1 MEFADERSL
10 AAMATRYVYYTAQH
24 VFITGKA
31 GTGKTTLLRR
41 FKQECT
47 KKMAIVSPTGVAAI
61 HAGGVTIH
69 SFFQFPPG
77 AFIPTMDHFW
87 EAESNRFI
95 THQGLLKNIRLTKT
109 KRDILQEL
117 ELLIVD
123 EVSMLRADMLDA
135 MDVILRWVRGKRDV
149 PFGGVQMVYFGDL
162 YQLPPVVNEDEWMVL
177 KNYYQT
183 PYFFSAQVIH
193 QVPPLYIELDTIYR
207 QTDERFIDVLNCI
220 RNNDIT
226 DDEINF
232 LNRRYDPYF
241 QPSPDDP
248 YIILTTHNYKADKI
262 NQKSLDSLESKE
274 YVFEGE
280 ITDEFNEK
288 VLPVEKILR
297 LKKGAQVMFIR
308 NDSGEHRRYY
318 NGKLGIVT
326 DISSEHICVTCPG
339 EEDMIEVN
347 KEVWNNIRYVYNP
360 EKDVLEEEI
369 LGTYSQYP
377 IRLAW
382 AITIHKSQGLTFEK
396 AIIDSEDSFSP
407 GQVYVA
413 LSRLTSLNG
422 LILST
427 PVHRDAIKTDKRI
440 ALVKNHIIIPED
452 EPAFYREQKHLFLR
466 QYIAGCFHWQSTL
479 RKVDEHIGQ
488 KKLELLQEEP
498 DAADVFRL
506 LYQKGNELQR
516 VGNAFVRQLE
526 QLMNV
531 DNRESWEKTAE
542 RLTAAFAYFNNELR
556 LMLDKIEQLL
566 DALKK
571 KKRTKKKIRDL
582 QSLKQVYIHQLEKI
596 GRAEKIAWSIV
607 NDEDLKQAFQYRYH
621 DDRNQQQDKTKTKT
635 GHLSPKKEKG
645 NTYQITFDLFR
656 QGKTIAQIAQ
666 ERNLATST
674 IEGHLAQLV
683 KQDRILAEELI
694 SPEKLHHIIKIA
706 FELQTSQ
713 LTPLKEALGK
723 EYTFGEIKIALS
735 SKQYRDMLNN
745 D

>member
-1 MEFADERSL
+1 MEFQDERSL

-69 SFFQFPPG
+69 SFFQIPPG
-77 AFIPTMDHFW
+77 AFIPTMDNFW

-95 THQGLLKNIRLTKT
+95 THQGLLKNIRLTKA

-149 PFGGVQMVYFGDL
+149 PFGGVQLVYFGDL
-162 YQLPPVVNEDEWMVL
+162 YQLPPVVKDDEWAVL

-183 PYFFSAQVIH
+183 PYFFSAQVI
-193 QVPPLYIELDTIYR
+193 QEVPPLYIELDTIYR
-207 QTDERFIDVLNCI
+207 QTDRRFIDVLNCI

-241 QPSPDDP
+241 HPSPDDP
-248 YIILTTHNYKADKI
+248 YIILTTHNYKAEQV
-262 NQKSLDSLESKE
+262 NQKSLNSLYSEE
-274 YVFEGE
+274 FEFEGE

-288 VLPVEKILR
+288 VLPVEKTLR

-318 NGKLGIVT
+318 NGKIGIVT

-339 EEDMIEVN
+339 EEDMIELN

-360 EKDVLEEEI
+360 DKDVLEEEI

-396 AIIDSEDSFSP
+396 AIIDSVDSFSP

-427 PVHRDAIKTDKRI
+427 PVHRDAIKTDERI
-440 ALVKNHIIIPED
+440 ALLKNHITEPED
-452 EPAFYREQKHLFLR
+452 EPAFYRQQKHLFLR

-479 RKVDEHIGQ
+479 RKVDEHLGQ

-498 DAADVFRL
+498 DAADVLRL
-506 LYQKGNELQR
+506 LHQKGNELQR
-516 VGNAFVRQLE
+516 VGNAFVRQLD
-526 QLMNV
+526 QLMDS
-531 DNRESWEKTAE
+531 DNLQTWEKTAE
-542 RLTAAFAYFNNELR
+542 RLTAAFAYFSKELQ

-566 DALKK
+566 DSLRK

-582 QSLKQVYIHQLEKI
+582 ESLKQLYIHQLEKI
-596 GRAEKIAWSIV
+596 GRAEKIAVSMV
-607 NDEDLKQAFQYRYH
+607 TGEDLSRAFHFKIPNAQVVST
-621 DDRNQQQDKTKTKT
+621 NQHVTETTSAKT
-635 GHLSPKKEKG
+635 EKG
-645 NTYQITFDLFR
+645 ETYKITLSMFL
-656 QGKTIAQIAQ
+656 QGKNTEEIAR
-666 ERNLATST
+666 EREMALST
-674 IEGHLAQLV
+674 IEGHLAKLVETNQLT
-683 KQDRILAEELI
+683 AEEI
-694 SPEKLHHIIKIA
+694 IGEEKVRHIINTAIQ
-706 FELQTSQ
+706 LQTSQ
-713 LTPLKEALGK
+713 LTPIKESLG
-723 EYTFGEIKIALS
+723 ENYSYGDIKIALA
-735 SKQYRDMLNN
+735 SKKYREES
-745 D
+745 

>member
-1 MEFADERSL
+1 MELKDERSL
-10 AAMATRYVYYTAQH
+10 AAMATRYVYYTGQH

-69 SFFQFPPG
+69 SFFQLPPG
-77 AFIPTMDHFW
+77 AFIPTMENFW

-95 THQGLLKNIRLTKT
+95 THQGLLKNIRLTKA

-135 MDVILRWVRGKRDV
+135 MDAILRWVRSKQDI
-149 PFGGVQMVYFGDL
+149 PFGGVQLVYFGDL
-162 YQLPPVVNEDEWMVL
+162 YQLPPVVKEDEWAVL

-183 PYFFSAQVIH
+183 PFFFSAQVI
-193 QVPPLYIELDTIYR
+193 QEAPPLYIELDTIYR
-207 QTDERFIDVLNCI
+207 QTDRRFIDVLNCI
-220 RNNDIT
+220 RNNEIT

-248 YIILTTHNYKADKI
+248 YIILTTHNYKAEQV
-262 NQKSLDSLESKE
+262 NQKSLNSLYSDEF
-274 YVFEGE
+274 VFEGE

-288 VLPVEKILR
+288 VLPVEKTLR

-318 NGKLGIVT
+318 NGKIGIIT

-339 EEDMIEVN
+339 EEEMIELN

-360 EKDVLEEEI
+360 DKDILEEEI

-396 AIIDSEDSFSP
+396 AIIDSVDSFSP

-422 LILST
+422 LVLST
-427 PVHRDAIKTDKRI
+427 PVHRDAIKTDERI
-440 ALVKNHIIIPED
+440 ALLKKHIIEPED
-452 EPAFYREQKHLFLR
+452 EPAFYREQQHRFLR
-466 QYIAGCFHWQSTL
+466 QYITECFLWHYTL
-479 RKVDEHIGQ
+479 KKVDEHIGQ
-488 KKLELLQEEP
+488 KKLELIQEEP
-498 DAADVFRL
+498 DAADVFQWI
-506 LYQKGNELQR
+506 YWQGNELQR
-516 VGNAFVRQLE
+516 VGNAFVRQLD
-526 QLMNV
+526 QLMNSA
-531 DNRESWEKTAE
+531 DLNAWKKTSE
-542 RLTAAFAYFNNELR
+542 RLTAAFDYFNKELQQ
-556 LMLDKIEQLL
+556 LLDKIEHLL
-566 DALKK
+566 DSLRK

-582 QSLKQVYIHQLEKI
+582 ESLKLLYIHQIEKI
-596 GRAEKIAWSIV
+596 GRAEMIAKSMV
-607 NDEDLKQAFQYRYH
+607 AGEDLANAFHFKLRPTH
-621 DDRNQQQDKTKTKT
+621 AEKMNSSASETKSNK
-635 GHLSPKKEKG
+635 PQKG
-645 NTYQITFDLFR
+645 DTYKITLLLFQ
-656 QGKTIAQIAQ
+656 QGKTIEEIAR
-666 ERNLATST
+666 ERNMALST
-674 IEGHLAQLV
+674 IEGHLAKLVEYNQLT
-683 KQDRILAEELI
+683 AEEVI
-694 SPEKLHHIIKIA
+694 GSEKVIHIVNTAIQ
-706 FELQTSQ
+706 LQTSQ
-713 LTPLKEALGK
+713 LTPIKESLGDN
-723 EYTFGEIKIALS
+723 YTYGEIRIALS
-735 SKQYRDMLNN
+735 SDKYRTLTNE
-745 D
+745 

>member
-1 MEFADERSL
+1 MEFQDERSL
-10 AAMATRYVYYTAQH
+10 TAMATRYVYYTAQH

-69 SFFQFPPG
+69 SFFQLPPG
-77 AFIPTMDHFW
+77 AFIPTMEHFW

-95 THQGLLKNIRLTKT
+95 THQGLLKNIRLTKA

-135 MDVILRWVRGKRDV
+135 MDVILRWVRGKRDI

-183 PYFFSAQVIH
+183 PYFFSAQVIQ

-207 QTDERFIDVLNCI
+207 QTDKRFIDLLNCI
-220 RNNDIT
+220 RNNNIT
-226 DDEINF
+226 DDDINF

-241 QPSPDDP
+241 HPSPDDP
-248 YIILTTHNYKADKI
+248 YIILTTHNYKADRI
-262 NQKSLDSLESKE
+262 NQKSLDSIESE
-274 YVFEGE
+274 EFIFEGE

-288 VLPVEKILR
+288 VLPVEKTLR

-308 NDSGEHRRYY
+308 NDSGENRRYY

-339 EEDMIEVN
+339 EEDMIEL
-347 KEVWNNIRYVYNP
+347 KREVWNNIRYVYNP
-360 EKDVLEEEI
+360 DKDVLEEEI

-396 AIIDSEDSFSP
+396 AIIDSVDSFSP

-427 PVHRDAIKTDKRI
+427 PVHRDAIKTDERI
-440 ALVKNHIIIPED
+440 ALLKNHTIIPED
-452 EPAFYREQKHLFLR
+452 ETAFYRKQRHLFLQ
-466 QYIAGCFHWQSTL
+466 QYIAGCFLWQSTL
-479 RKVDEHIGQ
+479 KKVDEHLGQ

-498 DAADVFRL
+498 DAADIFRL

-526 QLMNV
+526 QLMEV
-531 DNRESWEKTAE
+531 DSPVSWKKTAE
-542 RLTAAFAYFNNELR
+542 RLTAAFTYFNNEIR
-556 LMLDKIEQLL
+556 VMLDKIEVLL
-566 DALKK
+566 DALRK

-582 QSLKQVYIHQLEKI
+582 QSLKQLYVHQLEKI
-596 GRAEKIAWSIV
+596 GRAEKIAWCIV
-607 NDEDLKQAFQYRYH
+607 NDEDLKQAFQYQYH
-621 DDRNQQQDKTKTKT
+621 DNRNKQQNKTQTT
-635 GHLSPKKEKG
+635 SVHLTPKNEKG

-656 QGKTIAQIAQ
+656 QGKSITQIAQ
-666 ERNLATST
+666 ERNFATST

-706 FELQTSQ
+706 LELQTSQ
-713 LTPLKEALGK
+713 LTPIKEALGK

-735 SKQYRDMLNN
+735 SKQYRDLQNI